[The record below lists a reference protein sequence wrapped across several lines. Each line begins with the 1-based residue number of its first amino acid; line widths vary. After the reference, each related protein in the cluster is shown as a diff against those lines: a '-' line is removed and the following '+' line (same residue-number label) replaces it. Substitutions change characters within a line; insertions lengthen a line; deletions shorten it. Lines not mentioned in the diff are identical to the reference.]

1 MQAAKHDDQPLRGYL
16 ATTFSIV
23 SVAIRCGLPPTLSVI
38 VKVSEC
44 PDRVHAS
51 LSENVEKASPLEV
64 VISIGMSRAD
74 KAHARRFATKRAPS
88 IHGMVPSET

>member
-1 MQAAKHDDQPLRGYL
+1 
-16 ATTFSIV
+16 
-23 SVAIRCGLPPTLSVI
+23 
-38 VKVSEC
+38 
-44 PDRVHAS
+44 
-51 LSENVEKASPLEV
+51 VEKASPLEV